1 MKKGRNMINTAV
13 ILPAYN
19 EEKKLPG
26 ILQHLKKT
34 FKTIVVVDD
43 GSTDRTKA
51 VAEAESVVVLSRGY
65 NLGVGASTRDG
76 LRWALEN
83 GFDAARLID
92 ADGQHD
98 PSEAQRFIER
108 YEAKREPLIIGARD
122 YKKIPLR
129 RRIPNTF
136 SRVVLSAIAGEYLE
150 DNQCGYRLLDRR
162 MIEAFL
168 ETNEAGYNFAIEMI
182 IVCRER
188 GWEIGWVPISTI
200 YHDEKSKQTAW
211 YQITGFT
218 KMSILAFRRLRLSK

>member
-1 MKKGRNMINTAV
+1 MLFR
-13 ILPAYN
+13 
-19 EEKKLPG
+19 
-26 ILQHLKKT
+26 
-34 FKTIVVVDD
+34 
-43 GSTDRTKA
+43 S
-51 VAEAESVVVLSRGY
+51 
-65 NLGVGASTRDG
+65 
-76 LRWALEN
+76 
-83 GFDAARLID
+83 
-92 ADGQHD
+92 QHD

-188 GWEIGWVPISTI
+188 GWEIGWVPICPPRRAARRPTRTPPPPGSPVPLAVASR
-200 YHDEKSKQTAW
+200 YQPPPGSPGWPGSACGADGSPDGAGSACSAAW
-211 YQITGFT
+211 YLIQINLVQCLVRGDFQSTH
-218 KMSILAFRRLRLSK
+218 

>member
-65 NLGVGASTRDG
+65 NLGVGTSTRDG

-83 GFDAARLID
+83 GFDAALLID

-98 PSEAQRFIER
+98 PSEA
-108 YEAKREPLIIGARD
+108 
-122 YKKIPLR
+122 
-129 RRIPNTF
+129 
-136 SRVVLSAIAGEYLE
+136 
-150 DNQCGYRLLDRR
+150 
-162 MIEAFL
+162 
-168 ETNEAGYNFAIEMI
+168 
-182 IVCRER
+182 
-188 GWEIGWVPISTI
+188 
-200 YHDEKSKQTAW
+200 H
-211 YQITGFT
+211 
-218 KMSILAFRRLRLSK
+218 